1 MQYVIGD
8 IKARK
13 RLCQALTGLCLKT
26 CKKYTVLFFILI
38 FSFFFVN
45 STLSA
50 GALYFPEQNGQTLT
64 VRASVPLA
72 PEFIYSIQ
80 KNSSLKLAKAA
91 FALGDEINVQV
102 KIAGGNDFSLRGHQI
117 NLQVVNNK
125 KKVLLVF
132 SGETGNDGIAYFSFF
147 ADERLLGT
155 HTLRVVDI
163 TYGEPI
169 VISREGAFIVSKPAD
184 GQKGREL
191 TEQKII
197 ISESITSEQIPSGE
211 VSKIFARANIA
222 QNSGTII
229 ADHETELVRKW
240 GNDP

>member
-1 MQYVIGD
+1 M
-8 IKARK
+8 
-13 RLCQALTGLCLKT
+13 
-26 CKKYTVLFFILI
+26 
-38 FSFFFVN
+38 
-45 STLSA
+45 
-50 GALYFPEQNGQTLT
+50 
-64 VRASVPLA
+64 
-72 PEFIYSIQ
+72 
-80 KNSSLKLAKAA
+80 
-91 FALGDEINVQV
+91 GDEINVQV

-169 VISREGAFIVSKPAD
+169 VISREGAFIVYKPAD

-197 ISESITSEQIPSGE
+197 ISESITSEQILSGE

-229 ADHETELVRKW
+229 ADFKKEVQQKW
-240 GNDP
+240 SNDP